1 MSDIHLILRDPRFV
15 EAGIAEHCEYDSRA
29 VIIEKGAEDRGL
41 FVIES
46 GSVRVLERIEL
57 DGSRHI
63 QPGICDLHAGDVF
76 GELSLFEAGPRL
88 ASVVAVQPCEL
99 LHFDAVALAEYL
111 DTHPAFGYGLLK
123 ELFRILGDRLRLT
136 DRRLGSLFA
145 WGLKAHG
152 IARHL

>member
-63 QPGICDLHAGDVF
+63 QPGICDLHAGDVELASP
-76 GELSLFEAGPRL
+76 GELDEELG
-88 ASVVAVQPCEL
+88 AVG
-99 LHFDAVALAEYL
+99 V
-111 DTHPAFGYGLLK
+111 GG
-123 ELFRILGDRLRLT
+123 GDRVAIGPDEMVHRVDVATFRSADDVGDRSGITVCIRVDDKLRQS
-136 DRRLGSLFA
+136 RRS
-145 WGLKAHG
+145 
-152 IARHL
+152 